1 MNLTPDNPL
10 FWFLVL
16 AGLGLFLFGIT
27 SISRVI
33 KKMAEGGLQKIM
45 NKCLGNRFTGFL
57 MGTLFTALIQSS
69 SGTTALTIG
78 MVRAGVLTFVAA
90 ASIIIGANVGTT
102 ITSFVIS
109 IPIAEYLSIC
119 VLIGGFIVLVA
130 TRRKYQNVGDLLFA
144 IGCIFLGLWIMASN
158 LKQLAAYDEFRAIMA
173 FLTQNPWLGLVVGT
187 VLTAAMQS
195 SSAVIG
201 VVQSLYA
208 AAIAASIAAGTP
220 SDITL
225 FGVLPILFGANIG
238 TTITALISSIGG
250 TKDAKR
256 AAVFHLIYNLS
267 GALLFMGILFIPPI
281 RSWVSSSGSWTLSP
295 ALQIAFSHL
304 AFNVITALLFL
315 AILKPVCHL
324 VEKMIPGS
332 DRVSSSIVIRE
343 LDSKVM
349 ASFPSEGI
357 ALGKEQVVSMF
368 EYGKLMFETI
378 GEYLNTGKPADAEFV
393 HDIEGNIDK
402 IDRQMNDYLL
412 VADKGEMSPS
422 DVTMLTRTLRA
433 CKDIERIGDYGEN
446 LITFFENAAERKQP
460 LTGSTKDIVVKANQ
474 DAIALITK
482 TIEAF
487 KTDNRSASLSII
499 KERRA
504 LNSSLDDRIER
515 FFNDI
520 PSGAESNREY
530 VELIFVDIV
539 NCYQRVYSHCSNIA
553 KLYGT
558 DKKYNFDFEKATK
571 LENMNYRY

>member
-1 MNLTPDNPL
+1 MNLAPDNPL

-45 NKCLGNRFTGFL
+45 NKCSGNRFTGFL
-57 MGTLFTALIQSS
+57 TGALFTAVIQSS
-69 SGTTALTIG
+69 GGTTALTIG
-78 MVRAGVLTFVAA
+78 MVRAGVLTFLAA
-90 ASIIIGANVGTT
+90 APIIIGANVGTT
-102 ITSFVIS
+102 VTSFIIS
-109 IPIAEYLSIC
+109 IPVAEYLSIC
-119 VLIGGFIVLVA
+119 VLLGGFIVLIA
-130 TRRKYQNVGDLLFA
+130 TRRKYQNIGDLLFA
-144 IGCIFLGLWIMASN
+144 VGCIFLGLWIMASN
-158 LKQLAAYDEFRAIMA
+158 LKQLAAYDEFRAIMS
-173 FLTQNPWLGLVVGT
+173 FLTQNPWLGLLVGT

-208 AAIAASIAAGTP
+208 ASIAASIAAGTP
-220 SDITL
+220 SDINL
-225 FGVLPILFGANIG
+225 FGILPILFGANIG

-250 TKDAKR
+250 SKDAKR
-256 AAVFHLIYNLS
+256 AAMFHLIYNAT
-267 GALLFMGILFIPPI
+267 GALLFMGIVFIPPI
-281 RSWVSSSGSWTLSP
+281 HSWLSSSGTWPLSP
-295 ALQIAFSHL
+295 SLQIAFSHL
-304 AFNVITALLFL
+304 VFNVTTALVFL
-315 AILKPVCHL
+315 AVLKPVCFL

-332 DRVSSSIVIRE
+332 ERANPSIVIRE

-349 ASFPSEGI
+349 TSFPSEGI

-393 HDIEGNIDK
+393 HDIETNIDK

-412 VADKGEMSPS
+412 VADKGEMTPT

-446 LITFFENAAERKQP
+446 LITFYENAAERKEAIS
-460 LTGSTKDIVVKANQ
+460 GHTKDILVKANQ
-474 DAIALITK
+474 DAINLIEK
-482 TIEAF
+482 TIQAF
-487 KTDNRSASLSII
+487 KTDNRSLSLSVI
-499 KERRA
+499 KERRS
-504 LNSSLDDRIER
+504 LVSGLDDLIER

-520 PSGAESNREY
+520 PSGSESNREY
-530 VELIFVDIV
+530 IELIYVDII

-558 DKKYNFDFEKATK
+558 DKKYDFEKETK